1 LFVVY
6 KYNYATATLGPIFV
20 SLGDGHSPLPKPA
33 ADLPLAAL
41 SALRCKA
48 EHALMVGDAL
58 TDAEAAVAAGVSFA
72 LVTSSAHGQWAAAEL
87 STPSKAAAALG
98 FAAALGTPVGGGV
111 HADVLDAVQAHLT
124 ALDRQRAQRALE
136 RLLAPARSM
145 PVRAVVL

>member
-1 LFVVY
+1 
-6 KYNYATATLGPIFV
+6 
-20 SLGDGHSPLPKPA
+20 
-33 ADLPLAAL
+33 
-41 SALRCKA
+41 
-48 EHALMVGDAL
+48 MVGDAL